1 PSLNICMNCH
11 DYVQATDKYN
21 GEISPEIQKIYT
33 ALDYDPKS
41 GEYGDD
47 TKPIEWIRIHNLPD
61 FAYFNHSQH
70 VTVAGVEC
78 QSCHGP
84 IETMEEVYQY
94 SPLTMKWCIECHK
107 TREVDYK
114 DNPYYDNLIAAH
126 DKLKKGETVTPA
138 V

>member
-1 PSLNICMNCH
+1 MNCH

-33 ALDYDPKS
+33 ALDYDPQT
-41 GEYGDD
+41 GEYGDNE
-47 TKPIEWIRIHNLPD
+47 KPIEWIRIHNLPD

-94 SPLTMKWCIECHK
+94 SPLTMQWCIECHK
-107 TREVDYK
+107 TTEVTYKIGRESSRERV
-114 DNPYYDNLIAAH
+114 
-126 DKLKKGETVTPA
+126 G
-138 V
+138 